1 MNRKQL
7 SSYWEVSMVKKIK
20 ESEAIK
26 IYVLKDRSRGRVWI
40 VESPDSV
47 KCKKEYA
54 RKKWCFSPGALN
66 KRIQELTK
74 AKLSL
79 K

>member
-1 MNRKQL
+1 
-7 SSYWEVSMVKKIK
+7 MVKKIK

-26 IYVLKDRSRGRVWI
+26 IYVLKDKSKGRGRRVWI
-40 VESPDSV
+40 VESPDSF
-47 KCKKEYA
+47 KSKSKKGYA

-74 AKLSL
+74 EKLSL